1 MAILAGAAKRE
12 INPSGPMALF
22 GYPHVERISQGVHDP
37 LFASALCVKND
48 GQPVALISLDILMLE
63 PPMARSIR
71 QAVARRLATEEAR
84 VFINCTHTHS
94 GPVTARSLGW
104 QEDGTIPGPDPAYL
118 DHVKSQAIAAAAEAM
133 ETAKPAEIAWT
144 TADAKGVGGNR
155 HSPDGVVDPEA
166 GIVVVREAEN
176 ENFGNKKLLAVALVY
191 SMHPTVLHEDS
202 PWVSSDFPHYTREL
216 LARRFGRQLTV
227 VYQNGPSG
235 NQSTRYFVKGQTF
248 EEAQRLGEKLGRAA
262 ADAIERIGD
271 AQFTSDCPLWG
282 RLAEVELPRRAMP
295 SIDEA
300 EQLLEEYRATYQR
313 LQDEG
318 APRPEVRTA
327 ECAIFGAEGTLTLA
341 KAEQSGQIEQR
352 LARYRP
358 LEVQAVGI
366 GGVTLVGLPGECFTE
381 YSLMIKQRAGEG
393 LFVVCLVNGELQG
406 YLVTP
411 EAAEAGGYEATNAL
425 FAPQAGRIMVDAA
438 LALLGNNAARK

>member
-155 HSPDGVVDPEA
+155 HSPHGTADPEA
-166 GIVVVREAEN
+166 GILVVREADA
-176 ENFGNKKLLAVALVY
+176 KALLAVAIVY
-191 SMHPTVLHEDS
+191 AMHPTVLHEDS
-202 PWVSSDFPHYTREL
+202 PWVSSDFPHYTREFL
-216 LARRFGRQLTV
+216 SRRFGRQLTV

-235 NQSTRYFVKGQTF
+235 NQSPRYFVEGQTF
-248 EEAQRLGEKLGRAA
+248 EEARRLGEKLGRAA

-271 AQFTSDCPLWG
+271 KQFTANCPLWG
-282 RLAEVELPRRAMP
+282 RLAEVKLPRRAMP
-295 SIDEA
+295 SVAEA
-300 EQLLEEYRATYQR
+300 EQLLAEYRATYQR
-313 LQDEG
+313 LQHEG
-318 APRPEVRTA
+318 APRPAVRTA
-327 ECAIFGAEGTLTLA
+327 ECAIFGAESTLTLA
-341 KAEQSGQIEQR
+341 KAEQSGQIEQT
-352 LARYRP
+352 LALYRP
-358 LEVQAVGI
+358 LEVQVAGI
-366 GGVTLVGLPGECFTE
+366 GEATFVGLPGECFTE
-381 YSLMIKQRAGEG
+381 YALMLKERAGEG
-393 LFVVCLVNGELQG
+393 VFVVSLVNGELQG

-411 EAAEAGGYEATNAL
+411 EAAEAGGYEAANSL
-425 FAPQAGRIMVDAA
+425 FSPQAGRIMVDAA
-438 LALLGNNAARK
+438 LALLGNNDNKDKGKR